1 MAVGG
6 YDEADEGGA
15 RGVKMRVLDE
25 VGVDDGVEKVVV
37 DGVVDMRVLVVI
49 DPRGRGSARKA
60 RRGRMKRCS
69 PARTVGKEE
78 RIKLA
83 LSSSQRLRIRV

>member
-6 YDEADEGGA
+6 YDKADEAGA
-15 RGVKMRVLDE
+15 RGVKMCVLDE
-25 VGVDDGVEKVVV
+25 VGVDDGVEKVIV

-49 DPRGRGSARKA
+49 DPRGGGSARNA
-60 RRGRMKRCS
+60 RRGRKEWCS
-69 PARTVGKEE
+69 PARAVGKEK
-78 RIKLA
+78 RIELA